1 VFEIGATLREARE
14 RQGLELPQIE
24 RALKILARQLQALE
38 EERFDWLPGD
48 AYARSFLRTYADYL
62 GLEWQLYLAE
72 YDSRFRRHEEELP
85 LTPPRRVPPRR
96 RIRAARPLALAVT
109 AAVAI
114 VIGLAAWQLGGTKQ
128 VAGPTPDGANVARR
142 KHPAVPARQRPVK
155 PAAALNV
162 APTPRP
168 KPRPKPKPARV
179 NGEVVFTTKTGACW
193 ILVRRGSEQ
202 GPQLYVATLQPGR
215 TISFR
220 GKRLWLRIGAP
231 SSLRAVVNGHL
242 MRLPAGAPLNLL
254 VTPKGARVL

>member
-1 VFEIGATLREARE
+1 MFEIGATLREARE

-24 RALKILARQLQALE
+24 RALKIRARQLQALE

-96 RIRAARPLALAVT
+96 RIRAARPLA
-109 AAVAI
+109 
-114 VIGLAAWQLGGTKQ
+114 
-128 VAGPTPDGANVARR
+128 
-142 KHPAVPARQRPVK
+142 
-155 PAAALNV
+155 NV